1 MTTQRDIWLSALELE
16 RGATPA
22 EIVEAYRQL
31 VEVWHPDRFAHNPTL
46 QLRAQE
52 KLKRINEAYAALK
65 ELAIG
70 NQILETRTH
79 FITVDEGSG
88 RAAEVRA
95 RPGKSPTTPWF
106 ARKNYGRMGIRCDGR
121 VAQMR
126 RWTEPKYPTTLPLTF
141 RARVAGIG
149 LPDYREIARR
159 SLLLVHEKENA
170 FVDECPHARGS
181 EVGVGGAVVG
191 GVGGALLG

>member
-79 FITVDEGSG
+79 FITVDEGSR
-88 RAAEVRA
+88 RAAEYV
-95 RPGKSPTTPWF
+95 
-106 ARKNYGRMGIRCDGR
+106 
-121 VAQMR
+121 
-126 RWTEPKYPTTLPLTF
+126 
-141 RARVAGIG
+141 
-149 LPDYREIARR
+149 PD
-159 SLLLVHEKENA
+159 
-170 FVDECPHARGS
+170 RGS
-181 EVGVGGAVVG
+181 RRPPRGLRGKTTALWVFVVTAVWRRCAGG
-191 GVGGALLG
+191 LSRSTPRHSH